1 MKLLYITN
9 GITGSGGLERVLS
22 VKASLLAEKLDYEV
36 HILSLNEDGK
46 VPFFHFSDKIIRHSI
61 SVGGNP
67 LKYLWQYIKGIRQKV
82 KEIDPD
88 IISVCDDGL
97 KGFFLPKIIGN
108 KTPMIY
114 ERHISQ
120 LIEVGEGQNKWEK
133 LLSSLKF
140 QLMNTLAQSF
150 DRFVVL
156 TNGNTKEWKLSNM
169 EVIPN
174 PLSFYPQQ
182 GSALQ
187 NKKVIA
193 VGKQGYQK
201 AYDLLLDAWAQL
213 PVELKDWQLH
223 IYGKKEESL
232 ELPALAE
239 QLDIAKSVFF
249 HAPEKNIELR
259 FLDSSIFVL
268 SSRFEGFGMVIIEA
282 MACGLPVV
290 SFDCP
295 HGPADIIT
303 NGKDG
308 FLIEN
313 GNTTQFAEQLS
324 LLMKNFNLRKELGT
338 TGKETAKKYLPETI
352 VKEWD
357 ELFRGLIGKS

>member
-46 VPFFHFSDKIIRHSI
+46 APFFHFSDQIILHSI
-61 SVGGNP
+61 SVEGNP
-67 LKYLWQYIKGIRQKV
+67 LKYLWQYIRGIRQKV
-82 KEIDPD
+82 KEINPD

-108 KTPMIY
+108 KIPMIY
-114 ERHISQ
+114 ERHAS
-120 LIEVGEGQNKWEK
+120 
-133 LLSSLKF
+133 
-140 QLMNTLAQSF
+140 
-150 DRFVVL
+150 VVL
-156 TNGNTKEWKLSNM
+156 NGSALQHRIMKYLAGDFHRLVILTKGGINEWPGENTI
-169 EVIPN
+169 VIPN
-174 PLSFYPQQ
+174 PISFNLEQ
-182 GSALQ
+182 SATL
-187 NKKVIA
+187 NSKKVIA
-193 VGKQGYQK
+193 VGSHSYNKG
-201 AYDLLLDAWAQL
+201 YDLLLEIWQK
-213 PVELKDWQLH
+213 VEKEFPDWQLD
-223 IYGKKEESL
+223 IYGKYKDDTFQNLAQSLNLKKVYFYPPVSKIEEQYL
-232 ELPALAE
+232 ES
-239 QLDIAKSVFF
+239 SVF
-249 HAPEKNIELR
+249 
-259 FLDSSIFVL
+259 VL
-268 SSRFEGFGMVIIEA
+268 PSRSEGFGMVILEA

-313 GNTTQFAEQLS
+313 GNTTQFAEELS
-324 LLMKNFNLRKELGT
+324 LLMKNFDLRKEFGT

-357 ELFRGLIGKS
+357 ELFRGVIGKS